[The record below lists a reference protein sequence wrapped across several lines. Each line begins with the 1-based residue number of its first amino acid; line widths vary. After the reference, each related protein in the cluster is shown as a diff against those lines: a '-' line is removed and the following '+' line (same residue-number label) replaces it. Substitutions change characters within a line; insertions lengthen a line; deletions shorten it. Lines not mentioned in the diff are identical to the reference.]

1 MNPEIESSLI
11 NPEVSFMIISE
22 IDYNIITMDSYDE
35 TVESMINDDTEVC
48 PRWAGFIG
56 LDLRCISGSNFYTNQ
71 SLEELIAVKATF
83 SKPVLLDVEERRGQ
97 LESRDNFKRSKKHLR
112 SWV

>member
-35 TVESMINDDTEVC
+35 TVEKMINDDTEVC
-48 PRWAGFIG
+48 PRWAGFI
-56 LDLRCISGSNFYTNQ
+56 DSRCISVSNFYTNQ

-83 SKPVLLDVEERRGQ
+83 IEPVLLDVEEGRGQ

>member
-1 MNPEIESSLI
+1 
-11 NPEVSFMIISE
+11 
-22 IDYNIITMDSYDE
+22 MDSYDE
-35 TVESMINDDTEVC
+35 TVETMINDDTEVC

-56 LDLRCISGSNFYTNQ
+56 LDSRCISGSNFYTNQ
-71 SLEELIAVKATF
+71 SLEELIEVKATF
-83 SKPVLLDVEERRGQ
+83 IEPVLLDVEERRGQ